1 MDSPAQFILILL
13 LLNNFA
19 LLSTGNTK
27 MLIRLTA
34 AQGILLALLALLMP
48 VSPEYTQT
56 LLFCLAV
63 LGIKGLCLPWLL
75 GRTLNRVNRVIREPR
90 LSPRFG
96 YNLSILA
103 GILALVSSLWLE
115 AQLPAPPG
123 FFPFLLFPAA
133 FSTVLTGFV
142 LIIGRMRAITQVIG
156 YLAAENGIFLL
167 SLPLIATADGFWL
180 EMLILLDVLVAV
192 FVMGIAI
199 NHISNAFDSLNV
211 GRFCA
216 LKD

>member
-1 MDSPAQFILILL
+1 MNTLAQFVVMFL

-19 LLSTGNTK
+19 LLATGSMKT
-27 MLIRLTA
+27 LIRLA
-34 AQGILLALLALLMP
+34 AVQGALLALLLPTMP
-48 VSPEYTQT
+48 VGRDFTHA

-75 GRTLNRVNRVIREPR
+75 RRTLRRVIQEPHV
-90 LSPRFG
+90 SPRVG

-103 GILALVSSLWLE
+103 GVLALIFALWLE
-115 AQLPAPPG
+115 TRLPATPV
-123 FFPFLLFPAA
+123 FPFLLFPAA
-133 FSTVLTGFV
+133 FSTIFAGFV
-142 LIIGRMRAITQVIG
+142 LIIGRMTAITQVIG

-167 SLPLIATADGFWL
+167 SLPLLAEAGGLWF
-180 EMLILLDVLVAV
+180 EMLLLLDLFVAV

-199 NHISNAFDSLNV
+199 NRISSAFDSMNV
-211 GRFCA
+211 GRFCL

>member
-19 LLSTGNTK
+19 LLATGNMK

-34 AQGILLALLALLMP
+34 AQGMLLALLALLMP
-48 VSPEYTQT
+48 VSPDYTQA

-75 GRTLNRVNRVIREPR
+75 RRTLNRVNREPR

-115 AQLPAPPG
+115 AQLPVPTG

-133 FSTVLTGFV
+133 FSTVFTGFV

-167 SLPLIATADGFWL
+167 SLPLIATAGAFWL

>member
-1 MDSPAQFILILL
+1 MHIPAQFFLILL

-19 LLSTGNTK
+19 LLSTGSMK

-34 AQGILLALLALLMP
+34 AQGVLLALLALLMP
-48 VSPEYTQT
+48 VSPEFTYA
-56 LLFCLAV
+56 LLFCMAI

-75 GRTLNRVNRVIREPR
+75 RRTLRRVIREPR
-90 LSPRFG
+90 VSPRFG
-96 YNLSILA
+96 YNLSILS
-103 GILALVSSLWLE
+103 GILALGFSLWLE
-115 AQLPAPPG
+115 AHLPVTPG
-123 FFPFLLFPAA
+123 LFPFLLFPAA
-133 FSTVLTGFV
+133 FNTIFAGFV
-142 LIIGRMRAITQVIG
+142 LIVGRRKAITQVIG

-167 SLPLIATADGFWL
+167 GLPLMSAAGAFWI
-180 EMLILLDVLVAV
+180 EMLILLDVLVAA

-199 NHISNAFDSLNV
+199 NHISNAFDSLDV

>member
-1 MDSPAQFILILL
+1 MDTPAQFVLILL

-19 LLSTGNTK
+19 LLSTGNMK

-34 AQGILLALLALLMP
+34 AQGMLLALLALLMP
-48 VSPEYTQT
+48 VSPDFTQA

-75 GRTLNRVNRVIREPR
+75 TRTLNRVVREPR
-90 LSPRFG
+90 VSPRFG

-103 GILALVSSLWLE
+103 GVLALVFSLWLE
-115 AQLPAPPG
+115 ARLPIAPG

-133 FSTVLTGFV
+133 FSTIVAGFV
-142 LIIGRMRAITQVIG
+142 LLVGRMKAITQIIG

-167 SLPLIATADGFWL
+167 SLPLISTAGGFWL

-199 NHISNAFDSLNV
+199 NHISNAFNSLNV
-211 GRFCA
+211 GRFCS

>member
-1 MDSPAQFILILL
+1 MNTLIQFVIILL

-19 LLSTGNTK
+19 LLATGNMTL
-27 MLIRLTA
+27 LIRLIAT
-34 AQGILLALLALLMP
+34 QGFLLALLLPLMP
-48 VSPEYTQT
+48 ISRDFTHI
-56 LLFCLAV
+56 LFFCLAV

-75 GRTLNRVNRVIREPR
+75 RRTLRRVGTTPR
-90 LSPRFG
+90 IVPHIG
-96 YNLSILA
+96 YNLSTLA
-103 GILALVSSLWLE
+103 GILALIFSLWLE
-115 AQLPAPPG
+115 TRLHVAPD

-133 FSTVLTGFV
+133 FSTIFAGFV
-142 LIIGRMRAITQVIG
+142 LIVGRKKAITQVIG

-167 SLPLIATADGFWL
+167 GLPLLSEVGGFWF
-180 EMLILLDVLVAV
+180 EMLLLLDVLVAV

-199 NHISNAFDSLNV
+199 HHISNAFESIDV

>member
-1 MDSPAQFILILL
+1 MNTLSQFIIILL

-19 LLSTGNTK
+19 LLATGNMK
-27 MLIRLTA
+27 LLIRLTA
-34 AQGILLALLALLMP
+34 AQGFLLAFLLLLMP
-48 VSPEYTQT
+48 VGRDFMHTVF
-56 LLFCLAV
+56 FCLAV
-63 LGIKGLCLPWLL
+63 LGIKGLCFPWLL
-75 GRTLNRVNRVIREPR
+75 TRTLRRVIKEPQI
-90 LSPRFG
+90 SPRIG

-103 GILALVSSLWLE
+103 GILALIFSLWLE
-115 AQLPAPPG
+115 TRLPVAPG

-133 FSTVLTGFV
+133 FSTIFAGFV
-142 LIIGRMRAITQVIG
+142 LIVGRMKAITQVIG

-167 SLPLIATADGFWL
+167 SLPLLSEAGGSWF
-180 EMLILLDVLVAV
+180 EMLMLLDVLVAV

-199 NHISNAFDSLNV
+199 NHISHVFESIDV